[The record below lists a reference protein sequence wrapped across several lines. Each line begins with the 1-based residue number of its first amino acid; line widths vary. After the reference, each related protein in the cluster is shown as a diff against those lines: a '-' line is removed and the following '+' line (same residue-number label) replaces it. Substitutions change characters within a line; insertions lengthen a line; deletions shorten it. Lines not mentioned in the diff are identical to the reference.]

1 MSGEKKEVSLTLLYF
16 TQFLMPALK
25 LKALKAQKQNRDV
38 CSRFT
43 YTVVDKFLEIDNVA
57 LTSLIGED
65 ELNEVDAEDQ
75 FAEDLLTDDDAAIM
89 NDLDDSDKI
98 LSTDDILEHWR
109 NSVSRQ
115 ENDFVRRGE
124 SKRSKRLHKQTV
136 RELQEAAL
144 TSKKITSF
152 FESNGFTSSSSLP
165 RNALDE
171 VSMEDLM
178 RGTVIEEVAFAE
190 REEDLQSALKK
201 LEMDSNFCIP
211 LSAKADKKLSE
222 VPKYEFMQRL
232 SIKSYLNFRVN
243 HGLGKMEA
251 SIAVAAAMFI
261 TSHR

>member
-1 MSGEKKEVSLTLLYF
+1 M
-16 TQFLMPALK
+16 
-25 LKALKAQKQNRDV
+25 
-38 CSRFT
+38 
-43 YTVVDKFLEIDNVA
+43 
-57 LTSLIGED
+57 
-65 ELNEVDAEDQ
+65 
-75 FAEDLLTDDDAAIM
+75 
-89 NDLDDSDKI
+89 
-98 LSTDDILEHWR
+98 EHWR

-115 ENDFVRRGE
+115 ENEFVRRGE

-201 LEMDSNFCIP
+201 LEIDSNLHFSKC
-211 LSAKADKKLSE
+211 
-222 VPKYEFMQRL
+222 
-232 SIKSYLNFRVN
+232 
-243 HGLGKMEA
+243 
-251 SIAVAAAMFI
+251 
-261 TSHR
+261 

>member
-136 RELQEAAL
+136 LQEAAL
-144 TSKKITSF
+144 TGKKITSF

-178 RGTVIEEVAFAE
+178 RGTVIDEVAFAE
-190 REEDLQSALKK
+190 REEDLQSALKQ
-201 LEMDSNFCIP
+201 LETDPNFCIP

-222 VPKYEFMQRL
+222 VPK
-232 SIKSYLNFRVN
+232 
-243 HGLGKMEA
+243 
-251 SIAVAAAMFI
+251 
-261 TSHR
+261 